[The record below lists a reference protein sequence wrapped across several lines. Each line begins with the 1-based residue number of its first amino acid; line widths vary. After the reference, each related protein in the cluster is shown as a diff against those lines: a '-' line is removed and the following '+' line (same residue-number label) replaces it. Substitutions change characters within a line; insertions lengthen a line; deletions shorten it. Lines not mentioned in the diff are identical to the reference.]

1 MPTAHDSWADVYDL
15 AYEETL
21 GYFLD
26 QLTESTIEV
35 VKRWQSTPAKIVDFG
50 AGTGRLAIPLAN
62 SGYTV
67 TAVDPSSKMLEALKR
82 KDGALH
88 VKTVNSEMQ
97 NFVAND
103 PYDMALCVFTVI
115 AYFAE
120 REDLI
125 RALSS
130 AYESLKPGGFLLI
143 DVPRRS
149 LFQSQSPYHGE
160 LNRTVQI
167 NPIDEFCYDY
177 SEEIELL
184 GDGKQKYSDRF
195 IIRYWPK
202 DDIVNVLKNLGFTE
216 LTRFENLL
224 SDVMPDYLLFQK
236 HL

>member
-1 MPTAHDSWADVYDL
+1 
-15 AYEETL
+15 
-21 GYFLD
+21 
-26 QLTESTIEV
+26 
-35 VKRWQSTPAKIVDFG
+35 
-50 AGTGRLAIPLAN
+50 
-62 SGYTV
+62 
-67 TAVDPSSKMLEALKR
+67 
-82 KDGALH
+82 
-88 VKTVNSEMQ
+88 
-97 NFVAND
+97 
-103 PYDMALCVFTVI
+103 MALCVFTVI

-125 RALSS
+125 RGLSS

-216 LTRFENLL
+216 LTRSENLL
-224 SDVMPDYLLFQK
+224 SDVRPDYLLFQK